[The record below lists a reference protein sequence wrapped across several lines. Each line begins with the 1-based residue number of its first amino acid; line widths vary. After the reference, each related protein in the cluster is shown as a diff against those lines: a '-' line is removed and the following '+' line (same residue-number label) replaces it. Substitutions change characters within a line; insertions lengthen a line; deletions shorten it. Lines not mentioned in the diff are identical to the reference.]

1 MLRWTGIQEKDKPS
15 MERIEEKEAEVEDS
29 FTVNGINVVQL
40 ASDNF
45 HLPEAVGDHKAQ
57 RSRPGTAAS
66 AHPLIHDH
74 TLAIYTQSPD
84 SQLSFSSL
92 TSSFTVSN
100 QSYTSRTALLSNLPP
115 SRRSSPRLTA
125 VLGQRRF
132 GAMRNLVANEP
143 KVDMCTDPIWLLG
156 VKHAGY
162 VPSYSTS
169 SRVHDSLATSTAEQ
183 RGSPD
188 YPPIRSG
195 PQINV
200 IWPPEFYADFTSRLH
215 LTYRSQF
222 PVVRDGSLEGLS
234 ATDITSAI
242 GLYRDFSPVTTK
254 GKWPWDPKKELTSDA
269 GWGCML
275 RTAQSLLAN
284 ALIHVRLGRGVLL
297 STCLFYSSPSRV
309 HRLAKTNSPC
319 R

>member
-1 MLRWTGIQEKDKPS
+1 MDRKQDFSNPMLRWTGIQEKDEPS

-92 TSSFTVSN
+92 TSSYTVSN
-100 QSYTSRTALLSNLPP
+100 QSYASRTALLSNLPP
-115 SRRSSPRLTA
+115 SRRGSPRLTA
-125 VLGQRRF
+125 VLGQRRL
-132 GAMRNLVANEP
+132 GAVRNLLANEP

-156 VKHAGY
+156 VRHAGY
-162 VPSYSTS
+162 VPSYSTP
-169 SRVHDSLATSTAEQ
+169 SRVHDSLATSTAER
-183 RGSPD
+183 RGSPGHL
-188 YPPIRSG
+188 PLRSG
-195 PQINV
+195 PQIDV
-200 IWPPEFYADFTSRLH
+200 IWPPDFYADFTSRLH
-215 LTYRSQF
+215 FTYRSQF
-222 PVVRDGSLEGLS
+222 PVIRDASLEG
-234 ATDITSAI
+234 
-242 GLYRDFSPVTTK
+242 PK
-254 GKWPWDPKKELTSDA
+254 GKWPWDLKKRLTSDA

-284 ALIHVRLGRGVLL
+284 ALVHVRLGRGVL
-297 STCLFYSSPSRV
+297 
-309 HRLAKTNSPC
+309 
-319 R
+319 